1 MEMDSKLSDIY
12 FRVTDIWKRFCEEHT
27 VLLDLTFEEYSHLLS
42 SDVDELEDVIER
54 KNEVIDRIKHLEVA
68 RSQVIKKLNKYFI
81 GNNQK
86 EISNVSHLISFMKKF
101 DIEKKQSHL
110 ANFNELLLELIT
122 KLKSQNKKNQLFL
135 NKAISSLKN
144 IKNEAY
150 GIKSFSTYGP
160 EGKSVSN
167 KVP

>member
-1 MEMDSKLSDIY
+1 MNKSVNDYY

-27 VLLDLTFEEYSHLLS
+27 KLLDLTFEEYSHLLS
-42 SDVDELEDVIER
+42 SDVDELENVLER
-54 KNEVIDRIKHLEVA
+54 KAEVIDRIKYLEKA
-68 RSQVIKKLNKYFI
+68 RTQLITNLNELVSKEGSEPIKSVSQLINFM
-81 GNNQK
+81 
-86 EISNVSHLISFMKKF
+86 SNVDSEKEQNHLSKF
-101 DIEKKQSHL
+101 N
-110 ANFNELLLELIT
+110 ALLIDVID

-160 EGKSVSN
+160 EGRSVSN